1 MDKRITLKN
10 TSYVA
15 FLLDKNEEKLKDI
28 DRIFDVDVLF
38 RGGDVVISGKMDGVE
53 RASVFFNDLDKMINE
68 GHYFSKKDF
77 ENVLNTI
84 SVSKNIRV
92 QSIFATET
100 LSGKAKK
107 ITPKTAIQH
116 NCIEAIKKNTITVC
130 IGPAGTGKTY
140 LSVAMA
146 LFYLLKKKVKR
157 IILTRPAV
165 EAGEKLGFLPG
176 DMYEKVH
183 PYMKPLYDALYDILD
198 IDRVSRFLEQG
209 RIEIIPLAYM
219 RGRTLN
225 DSFIILDEAQNTSP
239 IQMKMFLTRLGF
251 GSKAVITGD
260 ITQIDLPS
268 TERSGLI
275 DVKEIL
281 ASVEDVEFIYFT
293 KDDVLR
299 NPVVTK
305 IIEAYERKEA
315 KQNKKKDK

>member
-1 MDKRITLKN
+1 MDRRITLKN
-10 TSYVA
+10 TSYMA

-28 DRIFDVDVLF
+28 NRIFGVDAIF
-38 RGGDVVISGKMDGVE
+38 RGGDVVISGKADGVKK
-53 RASVFFNDLDKMINE
+53 ATVFFQDVDKMINE
-68 GHYFSKKDF
+68 GHYLSKKDF
-77 ENVLNTI
+77 ENVLKTVD
-84 SVSKNIRV
+84 VSKNARV
-92 QSIFATET
+92 ETIFATET
-100 LSGKAKK
+100 LHNKAKK
-107 ITPKTAIQH
+107 LIPKTVAQH
-116 NCIEAIKKNTITVC
+116 NCIEAIKNNTITVC

-198 IDRVSRFLEQG
+198 IDRVRRLLNQG

-225 DSFIILDEAQNTSP
+225 DAFIILDEAQNTSP
-239 IQMKMFLTRLGF
+239 TQMKMFLTRLGF
-251 GSKAVITGD
+251 NSKAVITGD
-260 ITQIDLPS
+260 VTQIDLPT
-268 TERSGLI
+268 TEESGLI
-275 DVKEIL
+275 DVRETL
-281 ASVEDVEFIYFT
+281 AFVEDLKIVYFT
-293 KDDVLR
+293 KDDVVR
-299 NPVVTK
+299 NPIVTK

-315 KQNKKKDK
+315 R

>member
-38 RGGDVVISGKMDGVE
+38 RGGDVVISGKTDGVE

-84 SVSKNIRV
+84 SVSKDIRV

-100 LSGKAKK
+100 LPGKAKK
-107 ITPKTAIQH
+107 ITPKTAVQH

-146 LFYLLKKKVKR
+146 LFYLLKKKIKR

-251 GSKAVITGD
+251 ASKAVITGD

-268 TERSGLI
+268 TEKSGLI
-275 DVKEIL
+275 DVKETL

-293 KDDVLR
+293 KDDIVR

>member
-84 SVSKNIRV
+84 SVSKDIRV

-100 LSGKAKK
+100 LPGKAKK
-107 ITPKTAIQH
+107 ITPKTAIQQ
-116 NCIEAIKKNTITVC
+116 NCIEAIKKNTIIVC

-268 TERSGLI
+268 TEKSGLI
-275 DVKEIL
+275 DVKETL
-281 ASVEDVEFIYFT
+281 ASVEDVGFIYFT
-293 KDDVLR
+293 KDDVVR

-315 KQNKKKDK
+315 KQNKKRDK

>member
-1 MDKRITLKN
+1 VDKRITLKN

-38 RGGDVVISGKMDGVE
+38 RGGDVVISGKTDGVE

-84 SVSKNIRV
+84 SVSKDIRV

-100 LSGKAKK
+100 LPGKAKK
-107 ITPKTAIQH
+107 ITPKTAVQH

-146 LFYLLKKKVKR
+146 LFYLLKKKIKR

-251 GSKAVITGD
+251 ASKAVITGD

-268 TERSGLI
+268 TEKSGLI
-275 DVKEIL
+275 DVKETL

-293 KDDVLR
+293 KDDIVR